1 MLGEAFITKSES
13 TAATYNYQD
22 TLVASQRVNWRI
34 EDIIGGDKKLDLDK
48 PFMPESLVRVNE
60 LGFLSADEKLRLNQI
75 KGHAYLVIF
84 GVVEEFILPFLLDHV
99 RPLLGDDDYR
109 IRAFLQFASEEA
121 KHIHLFRTFE
131 REFKEVFPVD
141 CSVIGPGSEVAHVVL
156 GHQPLA
162 VALAILGIEWMTQ
175 RHYIDSVKDDQEL
188 DPQFKSLLKNHWLE
202 EAQHAKLDTLMVE
215 AMAEG
220 MTEEQI
226 ASALDDYLSI
236 GTFLDGGLKQQ
247 VIFDLEALER
257 VTGRIFNSEER
268 EEYITKMHQA
278 NRWTYLGTG
287 LTHPKFL
294 ESLEKL
300 SPAQRRRIEEI
311 APAFC

>member
-1 MLGEAFITKSES
+1 MLGEANTTKG
-13 TAATYNYQD
+13 TYNYQD

-34 EDIIGGDKKLDLDK
+34 EDIIGGDKKLDLSK

-60 LGFLSADEKLRLNQI
+60 LDFLSADEKLRLNQI

-99 RPLLGDDDYR
+99 RPMLGDDDYR

-131 REFKEVFPVD
+131 DEFKKIFPVE
-141 CSVIGPGSEVAHVVL
+141 CNVIGPGTEVAKVVL

-175 RHYIDSVKDDQEL
+175 RHYIDSVKDDQDL

-202 EAQHAKLDTLMVE
+202 EAQHAKLDTTMVE
-215 AMAEG
+215 AIAVG

-226 ASALDDYLSI
+226 ASAVDDYLSI

-247 VIFDLEALER
+247 ALFDLDALEL
-257 VTGRIFNSEER
+257 VTGRTFTEEER
-268 EEYITKMHQA
+268 EEYINKMHQA

-287 LTHPKFL
+287 LTHPKFI
-294 ESLEKL
+294 EALEKL
-300 SPAQRRRIEEI
+300 SPAQRQRIEEI